1 MKTRLEVL
9 VDPLGKPVPFGQ
21 LAGKALATG
30 DAANAQDY
38 VFGWKVKGTYKG
50 QALAGSGKVG
60 GMLAL
65 QDASKPF
72 PLQAEVSAGS
82 TRAAVVGTLTDPLN
96 LGALD
101 LRLKLSGTS
110 MANLYPLTGITLPDT
125 PAYSTDGHLLA
136 RLKEEGGAL
145 FRYENFNGKVGAS
158 DLHGSLTFVARQPR
172 PKLSGKLTSEQLR
185 FADLGPLIGAD
196 SNAEKQKRGQT
207 SRQPGDKVLPVEEFR
222 TDAGATWTPTW
233 NSPASVSCT
242 ATSCRSA
249 TSIPIWCST
258 TACCAWSP
266 CASAWPAASWSRT
279 SAWTAASSRCRAE

>member
-1 MKTRLEVL
+1 
-9 VDPLGKPVPFGQ
+9 
-21 LAGKALATG
+21 
-30 DAANAQDY
+30 
-38 VFGWKVKGTYKG
+38 
-50 QALAGSGKVG
+50 
-60 GMLAL
+60 
-65 QDASKPF
+65 
-72 PLQAEVSAGS
+72 
-82 TRAAVVGTLTDPLN
+82 
-96 LGALD
+96 
-101 LRLKLSGTS
+101 

-222 TDAGATWTPTW
+222 TERWRDMDADVEFTGKRIVH
-233 NSPASVSCT
+233 SDQL
-242 ATSCRSA
+242 
-249 TSIPIWCST
+249 PISDLYYPSRCST

-266 CASAWPAASWSRT
+266 ALRRGRRQAGVGHPPGRRQAADAEPSEDERAGLQAEAELFPGFAPMQTSFGELNGDASLSGSGNSVAKILGGADG
-279 SAWTAASSRCRAE
+279 E